1 MNHVAKPQY
10 KIYCEKTIK
19 TPSINATEHLEKFL
33 TDKECMKNIEADMEY
48 TMDEEK
54 INMEMPKKPKDK
66 NLWENSAW
74 INMQR
79 QVLEELGIKK
89 IGQSSKRK

>member
-1 MNHVAKPQY
+1 
-10 KIYCEKTIK
+10 
-19 TPSINATEHLEKFL
+19 
-33 TDKECMKNIEADMEY
+33 
-48 TMDEEK
+48 
-54 INMEMPKKPKDK
+54 MPKKPKDK